1 MIKTFLNWP
10 AIFADNFTEGVNIDY
25 KHFIAHNITPQYEF
39 GFGLSYTTFEYTD
52 LSIKRTKAN
61 HDVEAPRSPSEE
73 EGTIPEGGISSLW
86 DIMLNVSHN
95 VTNTGHVDSAE
106 VSQLYIGIPGG
117 PIKQLRGF
125 EKKFLKPGETKEFS
139 FAVTRRDLS
148 TWTSDLGWILQR
160 GCYKVYVGKS
170 VLDVQL
176 AGSFAIWHSP
186 SLCIRC

>member
-1 MIKTFLNWP
+1 MNTFLNWLT
-10 AIFADNFTEGVNIDY
+10 ILSDNFTEGVNIDY

-39 GFGLSYTTFEYTD
+39 GFGLSYTTFEYSD

-61 HDVEAPRSPSEE
+61 HDLGAPKSPSEK

-117 PIKQLRGF
+117 PMKQLRGF

-148 TWTSDLGWILQR
+148 AWTSDLGWVLQR

-176 AGSFAIWHSP
+176 SGSFAI
-186 SLCIRC
+186 

>member
-1 MIKTFLNWP
+1 
-10 AIFADNFTEGVNIDY
+10 
-25 KHFIAHNITPQYEF
+25 
-39 GFGLSYTTFEYTD
+39 
-52 LSIKRTKAN
+52 
-61 HDVEAPRSPSEE
+61 
-73 EGTIPEGGISSLW
+73 
-86 DIMLNVSHN
+86 MLNVSHN
-95 VTNTGHVDSAE
+95 VTNTGHMDSAE

-148 TWTSDLGWILQR
+148 TWTSDLGWVLQR

-176 AGSFAIWHSP
+176 SGSFAI
-186 SLCIRC
+186 

>member
-1 MIKTFLNWP
+1 
-10 AIFADNFTEGVNIDY
+10 
-25 KHFIAHNITPQYEF
+25 
-39 GFGLSYTTFEYTD
+39 
-52 LSIKRTKAN
+52 
-61 HDVEAPRSPSEE
+61 
-73 EGTIPEGGISSLW
+73 
-86 DIMLNVSHN
+86 MLNVSHN

-176 AGSFAIWHSP
+176 AGSFAI
-186 SLCIRC
+186 